1 MITYLSVTFSSE
13 GARPSDI
20 VNRLVAIGFEPTT
33 GNFDFVYEW
42 DKKAKVEDAI
52 WLADKLHETLKGMG
66 VQYRIE
72 TQ

>member
-13 GARPSDI
+13 GARPSEV
-20 VNRLVAIGFEPTT
+20 VNRLVMIGFKPTK

-42 DKKAKVEDAI
+42 DKKAKIDDAI
-52 WLADKLHETLKGMG
+52 WLADKIHETLKEMD
-66 VQYRIE
+66 VQFRIE